1 MKYIWFNLSWIKVLW
16 NWAQL
21 DYLPVGYTQR
31 SMLTALYVVRYQS
44 VTRNSNNSSGY
55 AYNSE
60 FITQPTPIC
69 HSPSKFKFWIWQLDF
84 CLKLMFLVVLVK
96 IILVS
101 IISVTF
107 NLDACKISF
116 INYLKELFNFEKKRS
131 LMWSMFKIVQKLV
144 PAHLRAY
151 TVLLPL

>member
-1 MKYIWFNLSWIKVLW
+1 MKLGPGLSPCLLYSVIFLTVLC
-16 NWAQL
+16 
-21 DYLPVGYTQR
+21 
-31 SMLTALYVVRYQS
+31 VVCYQS
-44 VTRNSNNSSGY
+44 FTRNSNNSSGY

-84 CLKLMFLVVLVK
+84 CLKLMFLVVLVN

-116 INYLKELFNFEKKRS
+116 INYLKVLFNFEKKRS

-144 PAHLRAY
+144 QAPPTCLYSPVASLNY
-151 TVLLPL
+151 SFILEY